1 MQKEVVVE
9 GGHRFVIDTTGQNFA
24 LNSSEETASGPLQH
38 SLTNVLAGAKVVPMS
53 VLGMKAKQF
62 DDGLY
67 AAIELLAQ
75 NGAGKFA
82 GKVKL
87 LGQLLQVL
95 RGKASGAS
103 DVIGAA
109 GALGRWLDAT
119 TLSDDAKRVATEFA
133 SSPLAKPISFYTWSE
148 TLQAIFA
155 QDRFLQRQLERADA
169 DALVAA
175 ISSHGALQSA
185 YCQYLQLV
193 SKMTNRMRGQ
203 SLAERLLHSAQYD
216 PSLPECFFPASGSKE
231 DDLLD
236 KSDLSRPG
244 FSLMDDFIAAVR
256 NRKIDLKP
264 TSSSGWY

>member
-87 LGQLLQVL
+87 LGSCC
-95 RGKASGAS
+95 RFC
-103 DVIGAA
+103 A
-109 GALGRWLDAT
+109 GRHPVPVT
-119 TLSDDAKRVATEFA
+119 
-133 SSPLAKPISFYTWSE
+133 
-148 TLQAIFA
+148 
-155 QDRFLQRQLERADA
+155 
-169 DALVAA
+169 
-175 ISSHGALQSA
+175 
-185 YCQYLQLV
+185 
-193 SKMTNRMRGQ
+193 
-203 SLAERLLHSAQYD
+203 
-216 PSLPECFFPASGSKE
+216 
-231 DDLLD
+231 
-236 KSDLSRPG
+236 
-244 FSLMDDFIAAVR
+244 
-256 NRKIDLKP
+256 
-264 TSSSGWY
+264 